1 MAHVLVIVLLVI
13 VSACNR
19 SAATAPE
26 GASAPAASA
35 SAAPAAPEPAKA
47 VPAVIPDV
55 LARVNGETV
64 TKAEFEEALAALEQ
78 QNKGPVPP
86 DQRDRIFRGVLDQLV
101 GIKLLSQEAAKR
113 KVAVPEADIEA
124 QLNQMRQQFPSEDV
138 FNQAL
143 KQQNKTVDMLKT
155 EARSSMAIQKMLEET
170 LAGKIAVTPQQAQDF
185 YDKNPD
191 QFKRP
196 EQVRASHI
204 LITVP
209 QGADVAAKAAA
220 KRKAEGVLK
229 QVKAGGDFAALAKDN
244 SQDPG
249 SAVNGG
255 DLGFFQRGQ
264 MVPPFDEAAF
274 TMKPGTTSD
283 LVETQFGY
291 HIIRVM
297 EKKEAGTVAIDEVRP
312 QLEQYLQN
320 VNRQREMQAFVD
332 GLKAKG
338 KVEILL

>member
-1 MAHVLVIVLLVI
+1 MNRVLPVALLV
-13 VSACNR
+13 VACACNR
-19 SAATAPE
+19 SAGP
-26 GASAPAASA
+26 
-35 SAAPAAPEPAKA
+35 APEPASSATTAATAEQPPKP

-64 TKAEFEEALAALEQ
+64 TKAEFDEAVAALEDR
-78 QNKGPVPP
+78 NRAPVPP
-86 DQRDRIFRGVLDQLV
+86 DQRDRAFRGVLDQLV
-101 GIKLLSQEAAKR
+101 SLKLLAQEAATR
-113 KVAVPEADIEA
+113 KVVVADADVNARIAEV
-124 QLNQMRQQFPSEDV
+124 RQQFPSEDA

-143 KQQNKTVDMLKT
+143 KQRNKTVDMLRA
-155 EARSSMAIQKMLEET
+155 EARSSMAIQKMLEDT
-170 LAGKIAVTPQQAQDF
+170 LSGKVAVSAQQSKDF

-204 LITVP
+204 LFSLQET
-209 QGADVAAKAAA
+209 ADVAAKAAV

-229 QVKAGGDFAALAKDN
+229 QVKAGGDFAALAKEH

-255 DLGFFQRGQ
+255 DLGFFPRGQ
-264 MVPPFDEAAF
+264 MVPPFDQAAF
-274 TMKPGTTSD
+274 TLAPGSTSE

-291 HIIRVM
+291 HIIRVAA
-297 EKKEAGTVAIDEVRP
+297 KREAGTVSLEEVRP
-312 QLEQYLQN
+312 QLEQYLEN
-320 VNRQREMQAFVD
+320 MNRQREMQAFVD

>member
-1 MAHVLVIVLLVI
+1 M
-13 VSACNR
+13 
-19 SAATAPE
+19 
-26 GASAPAASA
+26 
-35 SAAPAAPEPAKA
+35 
-47 VPAVIPDV
+47 
-55 LARVNGETV
+55 
-64 TKAEFEEALAALEQ
+64 
-78 QNKGPVPP
+78 PP

-113 KVAVPEADIEA
+113 KIAVPEADIEA

-274 TMKPGTTSD
+274 TMKPGSTSD

-297 EKKEAGTVAIDEVRP
+297 EKKEAGTVTIDEVRP

>member
-1 MAHVLVIVLLVI
+1 MVHVLLVVLLVI

-19 SAATAPE
+19 SAATPSEGSPTTAAP
-26 GASAPAASA
+26 PAA
-35 SAAPAAPEPAKA
+35 EPAQP

-64 TKAEFEEALAALEQ
+64 TKSEFDEAVAALEQ
-78 QNKGPVPP
+78 RNQGPVPP
-86 DQRDRIFRGVLDQLV
+86 DQRDRVFRGVLDQLV
-101 GIKLLSQEAAKR
+101 GIKLLAQEAAAR
-113 KVAVPEADIEA
+113 KIAVPEADIEA
-124 QLNQMRQQFPSEDV
+124 QLAQMRQQFPSEEV

-143 KQQNKTVDMLKT
+143 KQQNKTVAMLKA
-155 EARSSMAIQKMLEET
+155 EARSSMAVQKMLET
-170 LAGKIAVTPQQAQDF
+170 ALADKIAVTPQQAQDF

-191 QFKRP
+191 QFKQP

-204 LITVP
+204 LITVQ
-209 QGADVAAKAAA
+209 QGADGAAKAAA

-229 QVKAGGDFAALAKDN
+229 QVKAGGDFAALAKAN

-249 SAVNGG
+249 SAINGG

-264 MVPPFDEAAF
+264 MVPPFDQAAF
-274 TMKPGTTSD
+274 TMKPGATSE

-291 HIIRVM
+291 HIIRVI
-297 EKKEAGTVAIDEVRP
+297 EKKDAGTVTLDEVRP

-320 VNRQREMQAFVD
+320 LNRQREMQTLVD

-338 KVEILL
+338 KVDILL

>member
-1 MAHVLVIVLLVI
+1 MAQVLVIVLLVI

-26 GASAPAASA
+26 GASA
-35 SAAPAAPEPAKA
+35 SAAPITPGPAKP

-55 LARVNGETV
+55 VARVNGESV

-78 QNKGPVPP
+78 RNQGAVPP

-101 GIKLLSQEAAKR
+101 GIKLLSQEAVKR
-113 KVAVPEADIEA
+113 KIAVPEADIEA

-155 EARSSMAIQKMLEET
+155 EARSSMAIQKMLEQT

-204 LITVP
+204 LITVQ

-255 DLGFFQRGQ
+255 DLGFFPRGQ

-274 TMKPGTTSD
+274 TMKPGSTSD

-297 EKKEAGTVAIDEVRP
+297 EKKEAGTVTIDEVRP

-320 VNRQREMQAFVD
+320 ANRQREMQAFVD

>member
-26 GASAPAASA
+26 GASA
-35 SAAPAAPEPAKA
+35 SAAPATPGPAKP

-55 LARVNGETV
+55 VARVNGESV

-78 QNKGPVPP
+78 RNQGAVPP

-113 KVAVPEADIEA
+113 KIAVPEADIEA

-155 EARSSMAIQKMLEET
+155 EARSSMAIQKMLEQT

-204 LITVP
+204 LITVQ

-229 QVKAGGDFAALAKDN
+229 QVKAGGNFAALAKDN

-274 TMKPGTTSD
+274 TMKPGATSD

-297 EKKEAGTVAIDEVRP
+297 EKKEAGTVTIDEVRP

-320 VNRQREMQAFVD
+320 ANRQREMQAFVD

>member
-26 GASAPAASA
+26 GAST
-35 SAAPAAPEPAKA
+35 SAAPATPGPAKP

-55 LARVNGETV
+55 VARVNGESV

-78 QNKGPVPP
+78 RNQGAVPP

-113 KVAVPEADIEA
+113 KIAVPEADIEA

-155 EARSSMAIQKMLEET
+155 EARSSMAIQKMLEQT

-204 LITVP
+204 LITVQ

-274 TMKPGTTSD
+274 TMKPGATSD

-297 EKKEAGTVAIDEVRP
+297 EKKEAGTVTIDEVRP

-320 VNRQREMQAFVD
+320 ANRQREMQAFVD